1 MGEDQLVL
9 LCRVSDRLCALPLI
23 DVIET
28 MRPQPVSA
36 MNGTQSFVLGVSVV
50 RGEPVPVV
58 DVRRLL
64 GSDSTMDPQRLV
76 TVRLGKR
83 SVALAVDEVVG
94 VRALDVVHMDPLPPL
109 LAHAGADVV
118 EALGQ
123 LDQRLLVVLRASK
136 TLTPEAWKAID
147 ARTAA

>member
-1 MGEDQLVL
+1 MGDPLVL
-9 LCRVSDRLCALPLI
+9 LCHVGDRLCALPLT

-28 MRPQPVSA
+28 MRPQPIVTMS
-36 MNGTQSFVLGVSVV
+36 GTESFVLGVSVV

-64 GSDSTMDPQRLV
+64 GSDDALEPGRLV

-83 SVALAVDEVVG
+83 CVALAVDEVIG
-94 VRALDVVHMDPLPPL
+94 VRSLAVEHLDPLPPL
-109 LAHAGADVV
+109 LANTGAHVIQ
-118 EALGQ
+118 ALGQ
-123 LDQRLLVVLRASK
+123 LDQQLLVVLRASK
-136 TLTPEAWKAID
+136 TLPPETWKALD